1 MLEICKYKV
10 HYLNLTFCILPTCT
24 HAYITVYRLANK
36 KWPSQYVCYYLVV
49 SLSLV
54 NMYYSRLPVQ
64 AQPWQMLT
72 GCSLATCCSGHRGGV
87 CGVNREDR
95 VVCVGVCR
103 MRTFTDQQCWWDTNT
118 NPSSWWNLPPTLAVP
133 MVTHR
138 IGTAL
143 QLTAYL
149 NVLVYVCACELKDLR
164 CALWSVHPCNP
175 QAGFLGITN
184 QPIRALTLSSLFLSL
199 NPHTQ
204 KPYRIDGLF

>member
-10 HYLNLTFCILPTCT
+10 HYLNLTFCILPTCS

-36 KWPSQYVCYYLVV
+36 KWPSQYVCYYLPV

-72 GCSLATCCSGHRGGV
+72 GPRPPAALATGEGFAGWAERTGLCVWGV
-87 CGVNREDR
+87 LPDANNYRSTVLVRHKHKPLFLMERTPYSCRSHGNSWNRYGLAAD
-95 VVCVGVCR
+95 
-103 MRTFTDQQCWWDTNT
+103 
-118 NPSSWWNLPPTLAVP
+118 SLPEC
-133 MVTHR
+133 
-138 IGTAL
+138 
-143 QLTAYL
+143 
-149 NVLVYVCACELKDLR
+149 VLVYVCACVLKDPR

-184 QPIRALTLSSLFLSL
+184 QPIRALTLSSLFLSH

-204 KPYRIDGLF
+204 KPYRIECLF

>member
-1 MLEICKYKV
+1 MSAI
-10 HYLNLTFCILPTCT
+10 I
-24 HAYITVYRLANK
+24 
-36 KWPSQYVCYYLVV
+36 WS
-49 SLSLV
+49 SLSLLWICIIAACPFRP
-54 NMYYSRLPVQ
+54 SRDR
-64 AQPWQMLT
+64 
-72 GCSLATCCSGHRGGV
+72 CSLDAHWPPAALATGEGFAGWTERTGL
-87 CGVNREDR
+87 
-95 VVCVGVCR
+95 CVGVCR
-103 MRTFTDQQCWWDTNT
+103 IRTFTDQQCWWDTNT